1 MKPFELRR
9 DKKLAKERLRITYQ
23 ALEKH
28 IPENGK
34 ELPEPPRW
42 ALIPKDVFSLPLSS
56 KAYGLLVILAMN
68 ASTPAVTNGR
78 KVVSRVNERTILRWL
93 GLVNSNRRG
102 LITELLDE
110 LSRADIIKRQG
121 EEIELLFPVKAEG
134 GFAKIYATTYQ
145 TILDKSHGINT
156 LNRLAVYLGIRAR
169 IFEGKKNGPY
179 RETVY
184 KARNNDWVGELVNL
198 PPATVRNGVSWLV
211 DHEIMA
217 WNLVQNR
224 NEYHNKH
231 YYLAEHFHRDEL
243 FSMICGELK
252 YGELLRVLA

>member
-1 MKPFELRR
+1 MKPYELKR

-23 ALEKH
+23 ALKKH
-28 IPENGK
+28 IPENGEK
-34 ELPEPPRW
+34 LPEPPLW
-42 ALIPKDVFSLPLSS
+42 GMVPKDVFNLTLSS
-56 KAYGLLVILAMN
+56 KAYGLLGILAMN

-78 KVVSRVNERTILRWL
+78 KVVPRVNERIILRWL
-93 GLVNSNRRG
+93 GLANSNRRG

-145 TILDKSHGINT
+145 AILDKSHGINT